1 MRRIFEPAYH
11 GLEKGKRII
20 KIGKVKYK
28 KMKKDRIAK
37 VMSPEEA
44 RIAWLSSRIYIRKE
58 DKKKAMEEVNAMK
71 AAVKK
76 K

>member
-1 MRRIFEPAYH
+1 
-11 GLEKGKRII
+11 
-20 KIGKVKYK
+20 
-28 KMKKDRIAK
+28 MKKNRIAK

-71 AAVKK
+71 EAVKK